1 MIVLSNNRII
11 GFVGFVGVD
20 VFNFTYW
27 KTLFVNA
34 VYFVNMATV
43 LFVDVSRGT
52 DNDFCGCF
60 LANFGVT
67 VDPRN
72 KNISMIQSLWS
83 VANSFNVAVIEE
95 INSLLSWKH

>member
-1 MIVLSNNRII
+1 
-11 GFVGFVGVD
+11 
-20 VFNFTYW
+20 
-27 KTLFVNA
+27 
-34 VYFVNMATV
+34 MATV

-72 KNISMIQSLWS
+72 KNISMIQSL
-83 VANSFNVAVIEE
+83 
-95 INSLLSWKH
+95 